1 MHELSAEYLREHYIA
16 LGKTRYQISEETGVS
31 PTRIGSLLQQYG
43 IHRRAVKHHG
53 LSKHPLNI
61 MWCGM
66 KERCNNPSADNYQ
79 WYGGKGIRV
88 CDEWNNNFKAFF
100 DWAQS
105 NGWQKGLSIDR
116 IDNSRDYC
124 PDNCRF
130 VDMKS
135 QFRNRSTNLPIT
147 VNGETLL
154 AVEWAERIGVPR
166 SMIAKWKMRHGMD
179 YTIQRI
185 SERIN
190 LCSSKE

>member
-1 MHELSAEYLREHYIA
+1 MHELSAEYLREHYIS

-43 IHRRAVKHHG
+43 IHRRTVKHHG

-88 CDEWNNNFKAFF
+88 CDEWNNNFQAFF

-179 YTIQRI
+179 YVVQRI

-190 LCSSKE
+190 LC